1 MTRLSKKVTA
11 LMAAFCSISMAFAA
25 RTNFK
30 GFSDKVCID
39 LPEGFKLENSSSDTS
54 FQLQS
59 TIAPVHAV
67 IQIYR
72 EGKYKGTEDALKTTV
87 SKLGLQGNFDTFD
100 WRNNKT
106 CISLFNGNL
115 MGVQSSGYGAA
126 AVIPENKS
134 IILVLSWA
142 EEKNA
147 EAAGPYMCSLIDS
160 IYVDIESYFSAGLLT
175 SYTFP
180 KKGAK
185 DIKLKIDGKDIS
197 TKIDE
202 SDREASEYL
211 IDREYQ
217 VLLMYQKSN
226 LWKEAWQRYY
236 RLIFRDS
243 SERLLQAGFDITNAL
258 APDCKD
264 TTELAQKLLTWTQ
277 GFKYERE
284 KTSSDFASLP
294 SILLGSGSDCD
305 SRSMLI
311 AVLLQG
317 MKADSIIFV
326 SAEHSH
332 AIAGLVSD
340 HPGFGFNVNGKLY
353 LTGETTAKDV
363 TWGKIDSKQSDSS
376 KWIPVTLP

>member
-1 MTRLSKKVTA
+1 MTRLSRKAATLVA
-11 LMAAFCSISMAFAA
+11 LFCAASIAFAA
-25 RTNFK
+25 RTNFN
-30 GFSDKVCID
+30 GYSDKVCID
-39 LPEGFKLENSSSDTS
+39 LPEGFKLENSNSDTS

-59 TIAPVHAV
+59 TIAPVHAI
-67 IQIYR
+67 IQIYK
-72 EGKYKGTEDALKTTV
+72 EGKYKGTEDALNTAV
-87 SKLGLQGNFDTFD
+87 SKLGLTADLDTFM
-100 WRNNKT
+100 WRNNT
-106 CISLFNGNL
+106 TAISLFTGNL

-134 IILVLSWA
+134 IILVLTWA
-142 EEKNA
+142 AEKDA
-147 EAAGPYMCSLIDS
+147 QAATPYMTSLIDS

-185 DIKLKIDGKDIS
+185 DIILKIDGKDIS

-202 SDREASEYL
+202 SDKEASEFL
-211 IDREYQ
+211 ISREYQ
-217 VLLMYQKSN
+217 VLLMYQKSD

-243 SERLLQAGFDITNAL
+243 SERLLQAGFDITNTL

-284 KTSSDFASLP
+284 KTTSDFASLP

-317 MKADSIIFV
+317 INADSIIFV
-326 SAEHSH
+326 SAEYSH

-340 HPGFGFNVNGKLY
+340 HPGFGFTVNGKLY
-353 LTGETTAKDV
+353 LTGETTAKGI
-363 TWGKIDSKQSDSS
+363 TWGKIDGKQSDYS
-376 KWIPVTLP
+376 KWIPVALP